1 MYLKSEG
8 DENINIKK
16 NKKNEDWENQ
26 KKNKEDEDND
36 RIKKGKTGENEECD
50 KSNKKRIYGENSE
63 IKIDNITV
71 SRDKADKE

>member
-1 MYLKSEG
+1 MESIIVEKISKNRKVAGSVLGEG
-8 DENINIKK
+8 DENINK
-16 NKKNEDWENQ
+16 NKKNENRENQ

-63 IKIDNITV
+63 IK
-71 SRDKADKE
+71 